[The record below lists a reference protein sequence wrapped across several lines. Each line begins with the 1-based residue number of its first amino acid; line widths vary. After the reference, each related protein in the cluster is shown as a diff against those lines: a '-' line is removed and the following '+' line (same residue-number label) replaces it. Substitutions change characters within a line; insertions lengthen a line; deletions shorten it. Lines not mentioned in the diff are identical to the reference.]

1 MTSSEPVSDLVAE
14 LATTHG
20 QDLVT
25 LAYLLSGDGNEAE
38 DIVQAVLTRLLG
50 SSSITQAQNPYA
62 YARRAVT
69 NEFLDRR
76 RRLQRRAKALVKLR
90 SEPTTSSPIDTPIAE
105 RDALLRAFA
114 ALKKRERACIVLR
127 YYGDWDDASI
137 AAAIGTAPATVR
149 SLVSRALPRLRAAL
163 EQPQAISAP
172 DLSTE
177 GDHDRQ

>member
-1 MTSSEPVSDLVAE
+1 MTSSEPVSDLVAQ
-14 LATTHG
+14 LAATHG

-25 LAYLLSGDGNEAE
+25 LAYLLTGERDEAE

-50 SSSITQAQNPYA
+50 SSSILRAEKPLA
-62 YARRAVT
+62 YAKRAVT

-76 RRLQRRAKALVKLR
+76 RRLQRRAKALIILR
-90 SEPTTSSPIDTPIAE
+90 SEPSTSGPIDTPTAE

-114 ALKKRERACIVLR
+114 VLKTRERACIVLR

-137 AAAIGTAPATVR
+137 AAAIGSAPATVR
-149 SLVSRALPRLRAAL
+149 SVVSRALPRLRAAL
-163 EQPQAISAP
+163 EDADADSSP

-177 GDHDRQ
+177 GDQ